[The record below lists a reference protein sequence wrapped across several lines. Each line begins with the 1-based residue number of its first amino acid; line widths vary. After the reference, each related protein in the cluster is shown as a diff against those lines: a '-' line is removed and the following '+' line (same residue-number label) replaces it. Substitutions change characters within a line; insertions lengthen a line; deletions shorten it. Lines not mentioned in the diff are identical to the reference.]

1 MSDIDTEVE
10 NLEFAERLFNKSH
23 IVAEIKDITT
33 RLDQNVFPYNSLYDN
48 RGIGDLEIR
57 PITVPLAMQKTDDAV
72 IL

>member
-23 IVAEIKDITT
+23 IVAEIKDNTT
-33 RLDQNVFPYNSLYDN
+33 HLDQNVFPYNSLYDN

-57 PITVPLAMQKTDDAV
+57 ANYSTFSNAKDR
-72 IL
+72 